1 MNCLDTN
8 ALIDYLNG
16 DEDVHSFLE
25 KSGTVPYFAPTIV
38 LHEVL
43 VGAARRDGRAGVEAA
58 RANLDWIEPLPL
70 SIDAAA
76 EAALIKAELLDEGT
90 RIGAMDTLIAG
101 AVRDVGGTLVTAD
114 SHFTEVTDLDVEL
127 YR

>member
-8 ALIDYLNG
+8 ALIDYLDG
-16 DEDVHSFLE
+16 DEAIGSFLE
-25 KSGTVPYFAPTIV
+25 EHDTVPYFAPAIV
-38 LHEVL
+38 LHEVF
-43 VGAARRDGRAGVEAA
+43 VGAARRDGRAGVE
-58 RANLDWIEPLPL
+58 RVQEDLDWVEPLSL

-76 EAALIKAELLDEGT
+76 EAALIKAELLDQGT

-114 SHFTEVTDLDVEL
+114 SHFTEVTDLDIEL